1 MAQGR
6 NFYND
11 QLVFIGDPNALPL
24 NELHG
29 VQTFDGNWS
38 IPRSPMLAAGYGF
51 VGTVIEGEL
60 QGEVSVSRLI
70 VSSGDPITGLLGA
83 SLSGYLVY
91 GTGESFNKSF
101 NFSQGYVTSYESSCS
116 IGEVA
121 TCDFSLTAYGSAGK
135 NSDIPSNTYTEIT
148 PSVATSNS
156 IVLTTPFGTT
166 NCVQSYSF
174 SLGLDRSP
182 TYRMGDKFK
191 PSTFET
197 QLPIV
202 GSLDFEVTVDD
213 YEVKEIMDA
222 VCSTGFVDNLSI
234 ALNEKCSGSLIRN
247 FTLNNA
253 ELVNSSISAGIGNNL
268 TVTLGYT
275 ANYNSISALTGIF
288 TPAP

>member
-6 NFYND
+6 NFYDD

-29 VQTFDGNWS
+29 VQSFDGNWS
-38 IPRSPMLAAGYGF
+38 IPRTPLMAAGYDF

-70 VSSGDPITGLLGA
+70 VSSGDPITGLLGT

-91 GTGESFNKSF
+91 GTGQSFNKSF

-135 NSDIPSNTYTEIT
+135 NSAIPSNTYTEIT
-148 PSVATSNS
+148 PSIATANS

-174 SLGLDRSP
+174 SLDLSRSP

-191 PSTFET
+191 PSAFET

-222 VCSTGFVDNLSI
+222 VCSSDFVDNLSI
-234 ALNEKCSGSLIRN
+234 ALNQKCSGSLIRN

-268 TVTLGYT
+268 TVNLGYT
-275 ANYNSISALTGIF
+275 ANYNSINALTGIF
-288 TPAP
+288 G

>member
-6 NFYND
+6 NFYDD

-29 VQTFDGNWS
+29 VQSFEGSWS
-38 IPRSPMLAAGYGF
+38 IPRSPMMAAGYGY
-51 VGTVIEGEL
+51 VGTVIEGALE
-60 QGEVSVSRLI
+60 GEVSSE
-70 VSSGDPITGLLGA
+70 DPMTGLFGT

-91 GTGESFNKSF
+91 GTEQSFNKSF

-135 NSDIPSNTYTEIT
+135 NSYIPSNTYTDIT

-156 IVLTTPFGTT
+156 IVLTTPFGAT

-182 TYRMGDKFK
+182 TYKMGDKFK
-191 PSTFET
+191 PSAFET
-197 QLPIV
+197 QIPMA

-213 YEVKEIMDA
+213 YEVKEMMDA
-222 VCSTGFVDNLSI
+222 VCSTSFIDNLSI
-234 ALNEKCSGSLIRN
+234 ALNEKCGGSLIRK

-253 ELVNSSISAGIGNNL
+253 ELINSSISAGIGNNL

-275 ANYNSISALTGIF
+275 ANYNSINALTGIF
-288 TPAP
+288 G